1 MLSPRPLTTT
11 EDKQMSDPNSN
22 DFVPPPAP
30 PVPVSETSDAAAT
43 TTGQTLTGIFFEPG
57 RVFESLRERPRFLAA
72 AIISIIA
79 FLVFTT
85 LFYQRVGYDRLITE
99 EIESSPRAEQM
110 TPEQKEQ
117 AIRIQ
122 TSPVVK
128 AIRYGAPI
136 IVIAIIIAAGAAL
149 YLLGSMLMGRQLRYK
164 QALSVWTYSSMPPLV
179 VSMLL
184 NIVLL
189 FIKSTE
195 DYDIVRASRR
205 GLVQANLGLLIDLK
219 AAPVLGTFLSSID
232 LFAFYGLF
240 LGALGLKKVGKMSSG
255 TAWGIVLT
263 IWIIGVIMR
272 CAFAGI
278 TGGAM

>member
-1 MLSPRPLTTT
+1 MFSPRPLSTT

-22 DFVPPPAP
+22 DFVPPPP
-30 PVPVSETSDAAAT
+30 PSQPVSETTDAAT
-43 TTGQTLTGIFFEPG
+43 MSTGQTLTGIFFEPG
-57 RVFESLRERPRFLAA
+57 RVFEALRERPRFLAA
-72 AIISIIA
+72 AIISTIA
-79 FLVFTT
+79 LLAFTT
-85 LFYQRVGYDRLITE
+85 VFYQRVGYERVINE

-128 AIRYGAPI
+128 AIRYCAPI
-136 IVIAIIIAAGAAL
+136 LIVALIIAAGAGL

-164 QALSVWTYSSMPPLV
+164 QALAVWTYSSMPPLV
-179 VSMLL
+179 VSMIL

-189 FIKSTE
+189 FLKSPD

-205 GLVQANLGLLIDLK
+205 GLVQANLGILADLK
-219 AAPVLGTFLSSID
+219 ASPVLGTFLSSLD
-232 LFAFYGLF
+232 VFAFFGLF
-240 LGALGLKKVGKMSSG
+240 LAALGLKKVGKMSSG

-263 IWIIGVIMR
+263 IWIIGVIVR
-272 CAFAGI
+272 SALAGI

>member
-1 MLSPRPLTTT
+1 
-11 EDKQMSDPNSN
+11 MSDPNSN
-22 DFVPPPAP
+22 DFVPPPP
-30 PVPVSETSDAAAT
+30 PPQPVSDTTGAAT
-43 TTGQTLTGIFFEPG
+43 MSTGQTLTGIFFEPG

-72 AIISIIA
+72 AIISTIA
-79 FLVFTT
+79 LLAFTMV
-85 LFYQRVGYDRLITE
+85 FYQRVGYERTINE

-128 AIRYGAPI
+128 AIRYCAPI
-136 IVIAIIIAAGAAL
+136 LVVALIIAAGAGL

-164 QALSVWTYSSMPPLV
+164 QAVAVWTYSSMPPLV
-179 VSMLL
+179 VSMIL

-189 FIKSTE
+189 FLKSP
-195 DYDIVRASRR
+195 DDFDIVRASRR
-205 GLVQANLGLLIDLK
+205 GLVQANLGILADLK
-219 AAPVLGTFLSSID
+219 ASPVLGTFLSSID
-232 LFAFYGLF
+232 VFAFFGLF
-240 LGALGLKKVGKMSSG
+240 LAALGLKKVGKMSSG
-255 TAWGIVLT
+255 AAWGIVLT

>member
-1 MLSPRPLTTT
+1 
-11 EDKQMSDPNSN
+11 MSDPNSN
-22 DFVPPPAP
+22 DFVPPPP
-30 PVPVSETSDAAAT
+30 PPQPPSEATDGAAMST
-43 TTGQTLTGIFFEPG
+43 PQTLAGIFFEPS

-72 AIISIIA
+72 AIISTIA
-79 FLVFTT
+79 LLAFTT
-85 LFYQRVGYDRLITE
+85 LFLQRVGYERMVNE
-99 EIESSPRAEQM
+99 EINSSPRAEQM

-117 AIRIQ
+117 ALRIQ

-128 AIRYGAPI
+128 AIRYFAPI
-136 IVIAIIIAAGAAL
+136 LVVAIIIAAGAAL

-164 QALSVWTYSSMPPLV
+164 QSLAVWTYSGMPPIV

-189 FIKSTE
+189 FLKSPD
-195 DYDIVRASRR
+195 DYDIVHASRR
-205 GLVQANLGLLIDLK
+205 GLVQANLGILMDAK
-219 AAPVLGTFLSSID
+219 AAPVMGTLLSSID

-240 LGALGLKKVGKMSSG
+240 LAALGLKKVGKMSSG
-255 TAWGIVLT
+255 AAWGIVLT
-263 IWIIGVIMR
+263 IWIIGVIVR

>member
-1 MLSPRPLTTT
+1 
-11 EDKQMSDPNSN
+11 MSDPNSN
-22 DFVPPPAP
+22 DFVPPPP
-30 PVPVSETSDAAAT
+30 PSSDSETSDGAAMS
-43 TTGQTLTGIFFEPG
+43 TGQTLTGIFFEPG
-57 RVFESLRERPRFLAA
+57 RVFESLRARPRFLAA
-72 AIISIIA
+72 AIISTIA
-79 FLVFTT
+79 LLAFTT
-85 LFYQRVGYDRLITE
+85 LYYQRVGFERLVTE
-99 EIESSPRAEQM
+99 EINSSPQAEQM

-122 TSPVVK
+122 TGPVVK
-128 AIRYGAPI
+128 AIRYCAPI
-136 IVIAIIIAAGAAL
+136 LVVALIIAAGAAL

-164 QALSVWTYSSMPPLV
+164 QALAVWTYSSMPPIV
-179 VSMLL
+179 VSMVL

-195 DYDIVRASRR
+195 DYDIARALRR
-205 GLVQANLGLLIDLK
+205 GLVQANLGLLIDSK
-219 AAPVLGTFLSSID
+219 AAPVMGTLLSSID

-240 LGALGLKKVGKMSSG
+240 LAALGLKKVGKMSSG
-255 TAWGIVLT
+255 AAWGIVLT

>member
-1 MLSPRPLTTT
+1 
-11 EDKQMSDPNSN
+11 MSDPNNN
-22 DFVPPPAP
+22 DFVPPPP
-30 PVPVSETSDAAAT
+30 PSVPVSETTDAAAMS
-43 TTGQTLTGIFFEPG
+43 TGQTLTGIFFEPG

-72 AIISIIA
+72 AIISTIA
-79 FLVFTT
+79 LLAFTT
-85 LFYQRVGYDRLITE
+85 LFLQRVGYERMITE

-117 AIRIQ
+117 NLRIQ

-128 AIRYGAPI
+128 AIRYCAPI
-136 IVIAIIIAAGAAL
+136 LVVAIIIAAGAAL

-164 QALSVWTYSSMPPLV
+164 QAVAVWTYSAMPPIV
-179 VSMLL
+179 VSMIL

-189 FIKSTE
+189 FLKSPD

-205 GLVQANLGLLIDLK
+205 GLVQANLGLLTDLK
-219 AAPVLGTFLSSID
+219 ASPVLGTLLSSFD

-240 LGALGLKKVGKMSSG
+240 LAALGLKKVGKMSSG

-263 IWIIGVIMR
+263 IWIVGMIVR
-272 CAFAGI
+272 VAFAGI
-278 TGGAM
+278 MGNAM